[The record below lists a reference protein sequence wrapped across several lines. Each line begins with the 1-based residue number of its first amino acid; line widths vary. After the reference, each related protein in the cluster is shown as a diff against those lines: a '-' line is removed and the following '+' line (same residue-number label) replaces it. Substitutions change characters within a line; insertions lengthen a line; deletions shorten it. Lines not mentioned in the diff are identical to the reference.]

1 MKKFVAIGDKKVG
14 KNFPVFVIA
23 EASANHMQKFTNAV
37 EIIKAAKR
45 AGADAVKFQT
55 YTPDT
60 LTLDVNTKY
69 FKVKHPQWGGQT
81 LYQLYQKAYTPWKWF
96 KKLKKVADDAGIIF
110 FSTAFDKTAVDLLE
124 EINVPV
130 HKIASF
136 ELIDLPLIEYM
147 AKTKK
152 PLIISTGMA
161 TASEIK
167 QAIHTAE
174 KAGAKEIILLKCV
187 SNYPARPQEMNLR
200 TIPHMNKIFGVP
212 VGLSDHTLE
221 MAVSVAA
228 VSLGAVV
235 IEKHITLSRDVNAID
250 SFFSTEP
257 QEFKDMIK
265 SIRLVEKALG
275 RVNYG
280 TAKGEAKSKIYRRS
294 LFAVENIKKG
304 EMFCE
309 RNVRSIRPGY
319 GLNPCYLNQV
329 FGQRAKRDIAK
340 GTPLTRTLLKLYRR
354 RIIKSEVKSEEN
366 WKTKGII

>member
-1 MKKFVAIGDKKVG
+1 MRKFIQISDKKIG

-23 EASANHMQKFTNAV
+23 EASANHMQKFANAV
-37 EIIKAAKR
+37 KIIKAAKK

-60 LTLDVNTKY
+60 LTLNLNTKY

-81 LYQLYQKAYTPWKWF
+81 LYQLYEKAYTPWKWF
-96 KKLKKVADDAGIIF
+96 KKLKKVADDVGIVF
-110 FSTAFDKTAVDLLE
+110 FSTAFDKTAVNLLE

-136 ELIDLPLIEYM
+136 ELVDLPLIEYV

-161 TASEIK
+161 NVFEIK
-167 QAIHTAE
+167 QAIYTARNS
-174 KAGAKEIILLKCV
+174 GAKEIILLKCV
-187 SNYPARPQEMNLR
+187 SNYPANPKEMNLR
-200 TIPHMNKIFGVP
+200 TIPHMSKKFGVP

-221 MAVSVAA
+221 SAVSVAA

-235 IEKHITLSRDVNAID
+235 IEKHITLSRDVNATD

-257 QEFKDMIK
+257 QELKDMIK
-265 SIRLVEKALG
+265 DIRLVEKALG

-280 TAKGEAKSKIYRRS
+280 TVRGEAKSKTYRRS
-294 LFAVENIKKG
+294 LFAVEDIKKG

-309 RNVRSIRPGY
+309 KNVRSIRPGY
-319 GLNPCYLNQV
+319 GLAPCYLNQV
-329 FGQRAKRDIAK
+329 FGQRARKNIAK
-340 GTPLTRTLLKLYRR
+340 GTPLTRTLLKSSSSKR
-354 RIIKSEVKSEEN
+354 KMEKN
-366 WKTKGII
+366 K